1 MTDTSNFDGI
11 VCLSL
16 FMFINGNYLKS
27 SAKKVGIEVD
37 NVPQANPSKT
47 NFSHNGYIAKSWT
60 EIWGAGQRIGVL
72 EDVVLRACFGC

>member
-47 NFSHNGYIAKSWT
+47 NFSENGYIAKSWT

-72 EDVVLRACFGC
+72 EDVVLRACFSC